1 MYGYLV
7 RKQEQK
13 LWRPPRVRF
22 VATKEVCKVQ
32 TKVSAAE
39 VVKMLFLL
47 NQGLHP
53 GILAT
58 IIPL

>member
-13 LWRPPRVRF
+13 
-22 VATKEVCKVQ
+22 
-32 TKVSAAE
+32 SAAE